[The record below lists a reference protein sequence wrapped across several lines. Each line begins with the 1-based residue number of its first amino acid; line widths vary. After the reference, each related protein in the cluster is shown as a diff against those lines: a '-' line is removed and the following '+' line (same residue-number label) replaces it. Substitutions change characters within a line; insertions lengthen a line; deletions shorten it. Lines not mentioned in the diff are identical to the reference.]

1 MPITAPSLIPSSMYV
16 NTTGSQATAGPVIA
30 GMPTTSFVNTN
41 TPASDASAP
50 TAAPSAPAPG
60 GTTPS
65 NTGPTGGKTGPTGPT
80 AAQTAAALKATQDAQ
95 FQDYLN
101 HTSQVVKDTGMASGS
116 NQSSTY
122 QGNADALINSINGS
136 QSGIN
141 EARKGI
147 ATGQINSIRGLIDN
161 IQQGLQ
167 GGRVSLGNTNALDSS
182 AAQAIGRIM
191 SQYGITQRNSINNDA
206 AVKNDAQ
213 DVAQTNLGLTKE
225 TGLSTLHGQRQ
236 ASIDTVNANTDQGLQ
251 NLESTS
257 ALRGILPTFDA
268 AGIKSAVADHTSN
281 LMKTI
286 DDYITAKLG
295 GINALTPDEVAQKAY
310 GLSNAGVAGTA
321 SAGFTPLTAIGD
333 PSQMNGGASTSQL
346 PISAAMASKYK
357 IA

>member
-1 MPITAPSLIPSSMYV
+1 MFPTTYNPQNNNLSSVSLQGGSPLNVIQGSAPNLQPTISADQLNTASLPTTAP
-16 NTTGSQATAGPVIA
+16 NTGSTGGQT
-30 GMPTTSFVNTN
+30 
-41 TPASDASAP
+41 AP
-50 TAAPSAPAPG
+50 TG
-60 GTTPS
+60 L
-65 NTGPTGGKTGPTGPT
+65 T
-80 AAQTAAALKATQDAQ
+80 AAQTAAALKVTQDAQ

-101 HTSQVVKDTGMASGS
+101 HQSQSVQDSGTGSADAFGS
-116 NQSSTY
+116 SYRGS
-122 QGNADALINSINGS
+122 ADALINSINGS

-213 DVAQTNLGLTKE
+213 DVAQTNLGLTRE
-225 TGLSTLHGQRQ
+225 TGLSTLHGQRD
-236 ASIDTVNANTDQGLQ
+236 AGLGTINTQLDQGLQ
-251 NLESTS
+251 GLQSTA
-257 ALRGILPTFDA
+257 ALRGITPSFDS
-268 AGIKSAVADHTSN
+268 AGIKSTVSGHAQGLTNA
-281 LMKTI
+281 I
-286 DDYITAKLG
+286 DQYITAKLG

-346 PISAAMASKYK
+346 PISAALDSKYK